1 MKTVKINLYSFKELS
16 KKIQEEVISHF
27 QDTALEYN
35 WWESVYEDAKEIGL
49 QLGEFDMDSASFVR
63 GLKGEFIIG
72 IGEVHERILEN
83 HGKDCDTYKTAMKY
97 KHSFQLCSDE
107 CDETELEE
115 TEDNLLR
122 DLLRNYQ
129 DMLQEETEQLCSEE
143 YAKETIQANDYLFYK
158 DGKIA
163 PVMKHVGKDN
173 KIEKTVFNFHG
184 QTISL

>member
-1 MKTVKINLYSFKELS
+1 MKTVKINLYSFDELS
-16 KKIQEEVISHF
+16 KENQEKVIAHF

-49 QLGEFDMDSASFVR
+49 QLGEFDTDSASFVR
-63 GLKGEFIIG
+63 NLKGEFIIG
-72 IGEVHERILEN
+72 IGEVPERILAT

-107 CDETELEE
+107 CDEDELDE

-122 DLLRNYQ
+122 DLLNDYTQILQ
-129 DMLQEETEQLCSEE
+129 DEMEFLCSD
-143 YAKETIQANDYLFYK
+143 ETLKDAIKANNYFFFK
-158 DGKIA
+158 DGTLA
-163 PVMKHVGKDN
+163 HCTTYTGKHKKAGTT
-173 KIEKTVFNFHG
+173 EFHFHG